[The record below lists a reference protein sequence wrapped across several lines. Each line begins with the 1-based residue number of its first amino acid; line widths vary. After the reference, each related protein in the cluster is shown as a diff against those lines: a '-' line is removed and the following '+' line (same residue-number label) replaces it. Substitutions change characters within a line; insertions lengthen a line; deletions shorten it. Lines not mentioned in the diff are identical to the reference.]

1 MNTKQS
7 IYNILASAKKEPV
20 KVELGYIEDTRAL
33 LDKADQIFRQATGQA
48 MKASEAFDEA
58 EQAYQL
64 AAKKVAEMEQ
74 FVKDAAERGFPQ
86 ENLKPTIQKMKQE
99 AEGSVKKSQRYSQT
113 AQSITTF

>member
-1 MNTKQS
+1 MSKQS
-7 IYNILASAKKEPV
+7 IYNMLASKAEPV

-48 MKASEAFDEA
+48 MRASEAFDEA
-58 EQAYQL
+58 EKAYQE
-64 AAKKVAEMEQ
+64 AVKKVAEMEQ

-86 ENLKPTIQKMKQE
+86 ENLKPTIQKMKQQ

-113 AQSITTF
+113 AISITKF